1 LPVDKDIND
10 ISKEEFE
17 NALKNIQKISWQKY
31 LFFI

>member
-17 NALKNIQKISWQKY
+17 NAINNIQKISWQRKIFY
-31 LFFI
+31 V